1 MQNTDADKYL
11 DDLIV
16 ESRIPVST
24 LRSTA
29 SPYKPSR
36 ISISLGSYGEHLASL
51 KLRKFQE
58 LPKLSVGRDLSPNTP
73 SCALAN
79 LPASIAF
86 PFHASDASTSSPQ
99 EEESISPLDTIS
111 CDDED
116 AAKALSTA
124 PSTPW
129 TIPSSPLSASAD
141 IPSALDSLQD
151 EDTDTES
158 DRAPSLLSLPNPLSQ
173 PSTATAITASTT
185 SNPRIAV
192 IIPEKTES
200 GTSSKCSP
208 SSSRPRSTPR
218 SNSLEVTS
226 NGRNQRKRR
235 RSPSPASRPRIRSL
249 NQEDAVDRMD
259 EKTASKDKGKGTKG
273 NKSLRSLSPNSRKA
287 SDELV
292 GPLVQTLVLSGKSSL
307 PTSSIVD
314 GVLDSAPSL
323 KPQRTTE
330 EWTSLIVLTMATR
343 SMFGKA
349 ERKGLK
355 NADNETVEDEWYYR
369 PECDSDEDRRETL
382 SIFQRGGGKRRATV
396 QKKQYY
402 WKPVK

>member
-51 KLRKFQE
+51 KLRKLQE

-173 PSTATAITASTT
+173 PSTVTAIAASTT

-249 NQEDAVDRMD
+249 NHEDAVDRMD
-259 EKTASKDKGKGTKG
+259 EKTSKDKGKGTKG

-355 NADNETVEDEWYYR
+355 VSSDSTEWQ
-369 PECDSDEDRRETL
+369 S
-382 SIFQRGGGKRRATV
+382 
-396 QKKQYY
+396 
-402 WKPVK
+402 

>member
-1 MQNTDADKYL
+1 MQNTDGDKYL

-51 KLRKFQE
+51 KLRKLQE

-79 LPASIAF
+79 LPASITF

-99 EEESISPLDTIS
+99 EEESISPLDPIS

-158 DRAPSLLSLPNPLSQ
+158 DRAPSLFSLPNPLSQ
-173 PSTATAITASTT
+173 PSTATAIAASTT

-192 IIPEKTES
+192 IIPEKTEPE
-200 GTSSKCSP
+200 TSSKCSR

-218 SNSLEVTS
+218 SNSVERTS

-249 NQEDAVDRMD
+249 NHEDAVDRMD
-259 EKTASKDKGKGTKG
+259 EKTSKDKGKGTKV

-323 KPQRTTE
+323 KSQRTTE
-330 EWTSLIVLTMATR
+330 EWTSLLVLTMATR

-349 ERKGLK
+349 ERNGLK

-382 SIFQRGGGKRRATV
+382 
-396 QKKQYY
+396 
-402 WKPVK
+402 